1 MKEKFVIAAVL
12 VVTASIG
19 IVSLTRAYADFTC
32 THAVCA
38 ATDSNPPVHHDK
50 SDPKIKITSKQS
62 IVASGETV
70 SVQNCAENNV
80 NSQVTS
86 GDEGVD
92 CHNNQ
97 FESEIQ
103 QQENETGID

>member
-1 MKEKFVIAAVL
+1 MKEALVIAAVIMAA
-12 VVTASIG
+12 VVTG
-19 IVSLTRAYADFTC
+19 MPPMTTAYADFTC

-38 ATDSNPPVHHDK
+38 ATDSSGPVDHDT
-50 SDPKIKITSKQS
+50 SNSKIKITSKQS

-70 SVQNCAENNV
+70 YVQNCAENNV
-80 NSQVTS
+80 NSQITS

-97 FESEIQ
+97 AESEIQ
-103 QQENETGID
+103 NQSATDLLQ